1 MTYTKTFHEDKTF
14 GSWANTLQPEDL
26 GFHSESGWTI
36 EGEVHEDWY
45 EWVNFFTA
53 THPVYGKI
61 EGDFEDTVTAETH
74 EAFEH
79 FYKHHPPTEW
89 DYWDI

>member
-1 MTYTKTFHEDKTF
+1 MTYIKSFQEDKTF
-14 GSWANTLQPEDL
+14 GSWANTLDPDNI
-26 GFHSESGWTI
+26 GFHENSGWTI
-36 EGEVHEDWY
+36 EGVVHEDWY

-53 THPVYGKI
+53 THAVYGKI
-61 EGDFEDTVTAETH
+61 EGDFEDIVTAESH

-89 DYWDI
+89 DYYDI